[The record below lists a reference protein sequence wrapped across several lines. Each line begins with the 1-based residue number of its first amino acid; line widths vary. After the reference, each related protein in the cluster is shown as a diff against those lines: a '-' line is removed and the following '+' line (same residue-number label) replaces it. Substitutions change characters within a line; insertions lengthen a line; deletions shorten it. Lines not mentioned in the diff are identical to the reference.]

1 MELRL
6 PTVAVPV
13 RLAMIGASPVDA
25 ELFVA
30 DVPRPHRAKLIDDV
44 AAMLD
49 EPAMWLPARRGSE
62 VRLVGKH
69 AIAWVALSRRDPE
82 KDPTRDFSSEE
93 PSEVTMLY
101 DQQFPVEVELASGTR
116 MRGTL
121 LDSAPADRSRVID
134 HLNAARAFVRLWTT
148 DEQYLIA
155 AAQITAVMPLPE
167 SAV

>member
-6 PTVAVPV
+6 PTIAVPV
-13 RLAMIGASPVDA
+13 RLAMVGAAPVEA

-30 DVPRPHRAKLIDDV
+30 DVPRPGRAKLIDDV

-49 EPAMWLPARRGSE
+49 EPAGWLPARRGPD

-69 AIAWVALSRRDPE
+69 AIAWISLSRRDPD
-82 KDPTRDFSSEE
+82 KDPVRDFSTEE
-93 PSEVTMLY
+93 PSEVTTLY
-101 DQQFPVEVELASGTR
+101 DQQFPVEVELATGGK

-134 HLNAARAFVRLWTT
+134 HLNAARRFVRLWTQ

-155 AAQITAVMPLPE
+155 AAQITAVTPLPE